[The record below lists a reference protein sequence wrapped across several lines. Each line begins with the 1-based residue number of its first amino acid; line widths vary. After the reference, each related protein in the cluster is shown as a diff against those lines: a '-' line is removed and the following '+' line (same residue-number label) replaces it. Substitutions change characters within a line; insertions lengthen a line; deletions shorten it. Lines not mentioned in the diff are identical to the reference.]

1 MRDFNFER
9 KFGEDDAIFFG
20 SKKGLLDTVVCSH
33 PKLESLFLAQKA
45 TDWMYGEFPLEKDR
59 EDMHNCPDGIRDLML
74 YNLLFQWHLD
84 SVAADGLFPLFAP
97 FLTNSEAS
105 KLFSL
110 NGQMEYVHAATYS
123 EIMRQCIP
131 DRVELEKY
139 TKRIDE
145 VRKRLDPV
153 FKNLADLKD
162 VGCEY
167 SLGQITAEAA
177 YPYVLKGLITWW
189 CMEKIQFMASFPIPF
204 AIKDSTGWFPNIC
217 NYIQKIMLD
226 ELNIHAETMKYIIQW
241 ELQTE
246 RGKRVWQK
254 IRLEC
259 LEIVDSFVEAEKEW
273 ARFLPT
279 EGRSLVGLT
288 PLTLCDNVD
297 YEAVEVYNT
306 LFGDS
311 VRYMKG
317 ERLPVMAKWLN
328 PDHVQVA
335 NMELDNN
342 NYLLNVMVEDY
353 TGDIDEY

>member
-1 MRDFNFER
+1 
-9 KFGEDDAIFFG
+9 
-20 SKKGLLDTVVCSH
+20 
-33 PKLESLFLAQKA
+33 
-45 TDWMYGEFPLEKDR
+45 
-59 EDMHNCPDGIRDLML
+59 
-74 YNLLFQWHLD
+74 
-84 SVAADGLFPLFAP
+84 
-97 FLTNSEAS
+97 
-105 KLFSL
+105 
-110 NGQMEYVHAATYS
+110 
-123 EIMRQCIP
+123 
-131 DRVELEKY
+131 
-139 TKRIDE
+139 
-145 VRKRLDPV
+145 
-153 FKNLADLKD
+153 
-162 VGCEY
+162 
-167 SLGQITAEAA
+167 
-177 YPYVLKGLITWW
+177 
-189 CMEKIQFMASFPIPF
+189 MASFPVPF

-328 PDHVQVA
+328 PDQVQVA

-353 TGDIDEY
+353 TGDIA